1 MNWDI
6 SLGHLRQ
13 WYGRSLQRVG
23 TRFEN
28 RRLVMSGERAEYR
41 GRLQVRYG
49 AVKHQAQWNWNS
61 LKMQPQ
67 PIRSTDKTVS

>member
-23 TRFEN
+23 ARFEN
-28 RRLVMSGERAEYR
+28 RRMVMSGERAEYS

-61 LKMQPQ
+61 LKIQAQ
-67 PIRSTDKTVS
+67 SIRSTDKGTP